1 MLTIGDFATLGRVSV
16 RMLRHYDSLGLL
28 PPAAVDP
35 HSGYR
40 YYTAAQLGRLNRVIA
55 LKDLGL
61 TLAQVRAILD
71 ETVDLGE
78 LRGMLRLRRAQLA
91 AQLAADT
98 ARLSS
103 VEARLH
109 MIETE
114 GRMTNQDVVLKQV
127 PPIRVAELSAVARS
141 YEPADIGPVLT
152 PLYPELF
159 RRLEEAGVNP
169 VGPSVAWYDQAADGE
184 SVVVHAGVGI
194 ESGTATGGV
203 AWWSCRR
210 SRRRRRS
217 TTARWTRPTAACRC
231 WPAGSRR
238 TTGGRT
244 ATRASSTWSTGRR
257 RPTRG
262 SPSCSYRCVGPEPGG
277 DRPSAS
283 RPPSIGGGPGAAT
296 SPLPDGGHGRR

>member
-203 AWWSCRR
+203 AVVELPAITAATTIHHGPMDTADR
-210 SRRRRRS
+210 SMQVL
-217 TTARWTRPTAACRC
+217 ARWIEENDWR
-231 WPAGSRR
+231 
-238 TTGGRT
+238 
-244 ATRASSTWSTGRR
+244 
-257 RPTRG
+257 
-262 SPSCSYRCVGPEPGG
+262 
-277 DRPSAS
+277 
-283 RPPSIGGGPGAAT
+283 
-296 SPLPDGGHGRR
+296 PDGYAREFYVEYWPEEADKGVTELQLPVRRA